1 LYECIQNKESAH
13 CKLRKK
19 YKEKEVKLCC
29 MDSDPLMEN
38 HSPSLTV
45 EAARLLV
52 AIIRNSIQKS
62 KGRRWNFEDSLG
74 SVSS

>member
-1 LYECIQNKESAH
+1 MNVFRTRRVRIVNSERST
-13 CKLRKK
+13 RKRR
-19 YKEKEVKLCC
+19 
-29 MDSDPLMEN
+29 MEN

-74 SVSS
+74 SVSP